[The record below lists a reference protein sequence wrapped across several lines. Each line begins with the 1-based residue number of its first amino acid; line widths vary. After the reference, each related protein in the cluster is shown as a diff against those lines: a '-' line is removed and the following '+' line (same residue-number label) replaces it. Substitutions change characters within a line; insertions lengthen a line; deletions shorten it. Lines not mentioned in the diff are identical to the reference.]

1 MREQDQSE
9 LPTSFRTCREQIESC
24 RQSRTSQEHR
34 SKTRTSE
41 VSLSSYGPTFA
52 WTDLKVKAG
61 AFDSGYPDSAM
72 SLTLKDIL
80 EMAMAKEASDVHLK
94 AGLVPVIRK
103 HGKLRPLATGLT
115 QLTAQDIERFAM
127 EVMDEEQ
134 RAIFNKLKEVDCGF
148 GVSGLGRFRVNCFRQ
163 RGSVRMV
170 IRTISSMV
178 PTVESLNLPPVIKR
192 VADFERG
199 LVLVTGITG
208 SGKSSTLAS
217 IINEIN
223 NGKNKHILTIE
234 DPIEYLIRD
243 KKSII
248 SQREVGQDTSTF
260 SHALRAGLRQDPD
273 VIFIGEMRD
282 RDTMEIALTAAETGH
297 LVLSTLHTYD
307 AQESISRILSVF
319 DHYQHDQVRRQLA
332 GVLKAVISQRLCR
345 KKDKSGFVPA
355 VEILLVNQRVRECI
369 EEAER
374 NQSLRQIMEESR
386 DSFGMQTFDQSL
398 FDLVSN
404 GLIEYVEALRMST
417 NPDDFQ
423 LRFSGVGSGHSS
435 TLGGSRGKTGGREN
449 GGFFEESE
457 KQDWAAVNARFEIE
471 PDRRDE

>member
-1 MREQDQSE
+1 M
-9 LPTSFRTCREQIESC
+9 
-24 RQSRTSQEHR
+24 
-34 SKTRTSE
+34 
-41 VSLSSYGPTFA
+41 SLS
-52 WTDLKVKAG
+52 LKE
-61 AFDSGYPDSAM
+61 
-72 SLTLKDIL
+72 IL
-80 EMAMAKEASDVHLK
+80 EMAVQKQASDVHLK

-103 HGKLRPLATGLT
+103 HGKLRPLGQGLV
-115 QLTAQDIERFAM
+115 QLSAEDVERMAE
-127 EVMDEEQ
+127 EVLDDEQ
-134 RAIFNKLKEVDCGF
+134 RATFVKLKEVDCGY
-148 GVSGLGRFRVNCFRQ
+148 GVTGLGRFRVNIFRQ
-163 RGSVRMV
+163 RGSVRLV
-170 IRTISSMV
+170 IRTISQLV
-178 PTVESLNLPPVIKR
+178 PSVDSLHLPPVIKK
-192 VADFERG
+192 VAEFERG

-208 SGKSSTLAS
+208 SGKSSTLAA

-223 NGKNKHILTIE
+223 NTKNKHILTIE

-248 SQREVGQDTSTF
+248 SQREIGQDTTTF

-273 VIFIGEMRD
+273 VILIGEMRD

-355 VEILLVNQRVRECI
+355 VELLLVNQRAREAI

-374 NQSLRQIMEESR
+374 NANLRVIMEESR
-386 DSFGMQTFDQSL
+386 DTIGMQTFDQSL
-398 FDLVSN
+398 FDLVN
-404 GLIEYVEALRMST
+404 QGHIEFAEALRMST

-423 LRFSGVGSGHSS
+423 LRFSGVSAGGDQWRSASEQGDATTRGGANGSP
-435 TLGGSRGKTGGREN
+435 
-449 GGFFEESE
+449 FELVLDDMTSDVDDDGTNS
-457 KQDWAAVNARFEIE
+457 QS
-471 PDRRDE
+471 

>member
-1 MREQDQSE
+1 
-9 LPTSFRTCREQIESC
+9 
-24 RQSRTSQEHR
+24 
-34 SKTRTSE
+34 
-41 VSLSSYGPTFA
+41 
-52 WTDLKVKAG
+52 
-61 AFDSGYPDSAM
+61 M
-72 SLTLKDIL
+72 SLPLKEIL
-80 EMAMAKEASDVHLK
+80 EMAVQKEASDIHLK
-94 AGLVPVIRK
+94 AGLVPVIRR
-103 HGKLRPLATGLT
+103 HGKLRPLSQGLV
-115 QLTAQDIERFAM
+115 QLTAQDVERMAN
-127 EVMDEEQ
+127 EVLDDEQ
-134 RAIFNKLKEVDCGF
+134 RAHFQKFKEVDCGY
-148 GVSGLGRFRVNCFRQ
+148 GVSGLGRFRVNIFKQ

-170 IRTISSMV
+170 IRTISQSV
-178 PTVESLNLPPVIKR
+178 PSVDSLNLPTVIKK

-223 NGKNKHILTIE
+223 NTKNKHILTIE

-248 SQREVGQDTSTF
+248 SQREIGQDTTTF

-273 VIFIGEMRD
+273 VILIGEMRD

-319 DHYQHDQVRRQLA
+319 EHHQHDQVRRQLA
-332 GVLKAVISQRLCR
+332 GVLKAVVSQRLCR

-355 VEILLVNQRVRECI
+355 IEILLVNQRAREAI
-369 EEAER
+369 EDAGR
-374 NQSLRQIMEESR
+374 NASLRQIMEESR

-398 FDLVSN
+398 FDLVN
-404 GLIEYVEALRMST
+404 MGHIEYAEALRMST

-423 LRFSGVGSGHSS
+423 LRFSGVQAGSDQWRRSEHSEAA
-435 TLGGSRGKTGGREN
+435 GGNDSPFELELDGISSNGRN
-449 GGFFEESE
+449 YGA
-457 KQDWAAVNARFEIE
+457 QD
-471 PDRRDE
+471 DDD